1 MIALNSGAARLAT
14 RIAFFVAGFGLA
26 CWAPLVPLVRNR
38 LHLDEG
44 TLGLLLL
51 CLGIGSATAMAATGA
66 LSARFG
72 VKPVILVSGAALAVL
87 LPLLAV
93 AQSQWQLA
101 VTLLGFGAALGSLD
115 VAMNLHAVEVERAA
129 QRPMMS
135 GFHALFSVGGFAGA
149 SMMTL
154 LLSLQ
159 VHPGKS
165 SLIAAALM
173 AVAMLILWPRLAR
186 TGAADGA
193 QGPLFAVPRGVVLV
207 LALLAGIMFLVEG
220 AILDWGALLVTDA
233 GLVAT
238 AQGGL
243 AYILFSIAMLTG
255 RFSGDYITGRLGDRT
270 VLLWGGVVAIG
281 GMVLVLAAP
290 SASLAM
296 AGFVLV
302 GTGASNIVPVLFR
315 LAGSQ
320 QAMPSALAIAAISTV
335 GYAGVLVGP
344 AGIGFVA
351 HHLGLDMSFALLAA
365 LMCFVPFSARAITR
379 P

>member
-26 CWAPLVPLVRNR
+26 CWAPLVPLVRDR

-51 CLGIGSATAMAATGA
+51 CLGIGSVTAMAFTGA

-72 VKPVILVSGAALAVL
+72 CKPVILFSGAALTLL

-93 AQSQWQLA
+93 VHSQLQLA
-101 VTLLGFGAALGSLD
+101 VTLAAFGAALGALD

-154 LLSLQ
+154 LLSL
-159 VHPGKS
+159 KLS
-165 SLIAAALM
+165 ASNSTLIAATLM
-173 AVAMLILWPRLAR
+173 TLAMVILWPRLAH
-186 TGAADGA
+186 TGAGA
-193 QGPLFAVPRGVVLV
+193 PGPMFAVPRGIVLV

-238 AQGGL
+238 TQAGL
-243 AYILFSIAMLTG
+243 AYIVFSIAMLTG
-255 RFSGDYITGRLGDRT
+255 RFSGDYITARLGDRT
-270 VLLWGGVVAIG
+270 VLLWGGVLAIA
-281 GMVLVLAAP
+281 GMALVL
-290 SASLAM
+290 SAQSAFFAM
-296 AGFVLV
+296 TGFALV
-302 GTGASNIVPVLFR
+302 GAGASNIVPVLFR

-320 QAMPSALAIAAISTV
+320 KAMPSALAVAAISTV

-351 HHLGLDMSFALLAA
+351 HHLGLAMSFALLAA
-365 LMCFVPFSARAITR
+365 LMCFVPLSARAITR
-379 P
+379 L